1 MKTYYTPMETK
12 ELVEII
18 EDLRKDLREQK
29 EENISLRQDLAI
41 AQDLL
46 EQCLALLQSL
56 HLKD

>member
-1 MKTYYTPMETK
+1 METS
-12 ELVEII
+12 ELIEII
-18 EDLRKDLREQK
+18 NDLRKDLREQK
-29 EENISLRQDLAI
+29 EENISLRQDLSI